1 MENKS
6 MKKVSEQLFAQ
17 RVLAFAAVIGALS
30 FVSAP
35 ALSLS
40 PIIAQQQTGTTNT
53 TATERILETL
63 DLHERQQ
70 QPSTI
75 LTVDNEPLYKSISG
89 NPTSS
94 RIVDVVSPSLVIEEE
109 SFVERAIMK
118 DVGNVTNTGTYTEN
132 IKHNRGIVNGVGK
145 GVITTEEG

>member
-1 MENKS
+1 

-17 RVLAFAAVIGALS
+17 RVLAFAAVIGAIS

-40 PIIAQQQTGTTNT
+40 SIIAQQQTGTTNT

-89 NPTSS
+89 NLTSS

-118 DVGNVTNTGTYTEN
+118 DVGNVTNNGTYTEN
-132 IKHNRGIVNGVGK
+132 IKQNRGIANGVGK
-145 GVITTEEG
+145 GVITTD